1 MKHTEEQMLE
11 KAKKVLKDLQKT
23 SYREENIKKLW
34 SEDEKLMRGKDKG
47 KLHKCWVISIDE
59 PVFDRS
65 LFLIISDETGE
76 PLYFQSP
83 HRVSEILKDE
93 NGNYY
98 RKED

>member
-11 KAKKVLKDLQKT
+11 KAKQVLKDLQKT
-23 SYREENIKKLW
+23 SYREDNLKKVKF
-34 SEDEKLMRGKDKG
+34 SKSKEVARPEGKKIDS
-47 KLHKCWVISIDE
+47 WTAVIDE
-59 PVFDRS
+59 PVFDRL
-65 LFLIISDETGE
+65 LFLVISDETGE

-93 NGNYY
+93 KGNYY